1 MWLCTCLSETQIRVE
16 EKKSIEKNSL
26 LLFFRTSH
34 TQKLGHCYYSCCCW
48 LVCVASNI
56 LWGCSTVSS
65 IDGLR
70 KMNKE
75 SGNELLIKLS
85 NSKEGKDRTL
95 FYYYHADRVILKNN
109 FWNVFYYIAVLQSNI
124 WNIRLTLEQQTGKG
138 QERALSKDK
147 YHHLSWEHLWKGQ
160 KQTNCFSS

>member
-1 MWLCTCLSETQIRVE
+1 MCLSETQIRVE

-34 TQKLGHCYYSCCCW
+34 TQKLGHCYYSCCW
-48 LVCVASNI
+48 LVCVWPRTSFEAAPP
-56 LWGCSTVSS
+56 SS

-95 FYYYHADRVILKNN
+95 FYYYHPDRVILKNI
-109 FWNVFYYIAVLQSNI
+109 FQNVFYSITVLQSNI
-124 WNIRLTLEQQTGKG
+124 WNIRLTLEQQTEGARKSFE
-138 QERALSKDK
+138 QR
-147 YHHLSWEHLWKGQ
+147 
-160 KQTNCFSS
+160 